1 MKQSG
6 KIILGLALIAVGVLW
21 ILEATGVF
29 NFMFS
34 TRGWWTLFIII
45 PSICGLFG
53 NKDKVGPCIGL
64 GVGVLLLL
72 AVRGVIDWQM
82 FWQIGLALVL
92 IGFGVQL
99 LLFRTCR
106 HAACKAEFKTVSR
119 DGKNIRRIE
128 SAFGKQTISFA
139 GETLEGAEVHNS
151 FGGLTLDL
159 RGATVA
165 EGAFIELNVGFG
177 GVVIIVP
184 EDLAVQIAVDSSF
197 GGVSDKRFSK
207 LASGSRSILITGNV
221 GFGGIELRN

>member
-1 MKQSG
+1 MKQSS
-6 KIILGLALIAVGVLW
+6 KLLLGLLLIALGVLW
-21 ILEATGVF
+21 ILDATGVF

-34 TRGWWTLFIII
+34 TRGWWTLFIIV
-45 PSICGLFG
+45 PCVFGLF
-53 NKDKVGPCIGL
+53 NDHDKTGPCIGI
-64 GVGVLLLL
+64 GIGVLLLL
-72 AVRGVIDWQM
+72 AARDVITWHM
-82 FWQIGLALVL
+82 FWQIAVAMLL
-92 IGFGVQL
+92 IIFGVNLIL
-99 LLFRTCR
+99 LRTCR

-119 DGKNIRRIE
+119 DGKDIRRIE

-184 EDLAVQIAVDSSF
+184 EDLAVQIAVNSSF

-207 LASGSRSILITGNV
+207 LASGSRSVLITGSV